1 MEPFKVSPH
10 LSTLLDSYPDVK
22 LIIDAAKNGGNPSKE
37 AIARLWLS
45 EGIPFAFKKS
55 PALYEVVRVWLG
67 TRLNVDPKE
76 IHLSGSARI
85 GQSLAPAKLGTVFGI
100 HSDLDLFVVSES
112 LFDNVRDD
120 FNKWSYDFEA
130 GSVQPTNDTEKK
142 YWVANNTRGQKN
154 LQRGFLDSSIV
165 PNRDAYS
172 TIKKIAQSM
181 WLLKEKLDVTED
193 APSIKSASIRCYKNW
208 ESYVRQVVLSLV

>member
-1 MEPFKVSPH
+1 M
-10 LSTLLDSYPDVK
+10 DSYPDVQ

-85 GQSLAPAKLGTVFGI
+85 GQSLAPAKL
-100 HSDLDLFVVSES
+100 
-112 LFDNVRDD
+112 
-120 FNKWSYDFEA
+120 
-130 GSVQPTNDTEKK
+130 
-142 YWVANNTRGQKN
+142 
-154 LQRGFLDSSIV
+154 
-165 PNRDAYS
+165 
-172 TIKKIAQSM
+172 
-181 WLLKEKLDVTED
+181 
-193 APSIKSASIRCYKNW
+193 
-208 ESYVRQVVLSLV
+208 